1 MPRPIPRV
9 VPNPYNSR
17 TVNVCRAHASQAGP
31 RRPPEQ
37 GAHPGSVALP
47 YPDGVDVES
56 QSGRACMRRPR
67 HALRRHE
74 QLVPA
79 PGRLIRYAPPP
90 PLLHPVRITQRTVHG
105 KAPSHLDRGGA
116 VTHRGRCTTGQPLTL
131 RSALPGPR
139 FARPRP
145 AALLSLTALIQ
156 GEPHLLARPA
166 GLLVR
171 ALDACAILQHPKR
184 KARHGCGSAPHSSVH
199 AARVC

>member
-1 MPRPIPRV
+1 MHEASPPRAAAPRAV
-9 VPNPYNSR
+9 SSCSR
-17 TVNVCRAHASQAGP
+17 Q
-31 RRPPEQ
+31 
-37 GAHPGSVALP
+37 AHPV
-47 YPDGVDVES
+47 
-56 QSGRACMRRPR
+56 R
-67 HALRRHE
+67 
-74 QLVPA
+74 
-79 PGRLIRYAPPP
+79 PPP